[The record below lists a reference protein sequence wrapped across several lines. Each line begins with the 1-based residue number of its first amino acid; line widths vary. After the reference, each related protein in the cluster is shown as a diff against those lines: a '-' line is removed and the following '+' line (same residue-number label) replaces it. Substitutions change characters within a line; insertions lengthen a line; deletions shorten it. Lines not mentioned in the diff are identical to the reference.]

1 MMGNYGSGVDGY
13 NMVAPSGV
21 GGEQCMKV
29 AIDEADSKAGKET
42 EYIDTPIRVLRAQI
56 CHPPRQSS
64 YVINYVTKNK
74 VRIQVICFYLID
86 LN

>member
-1 MMGNYGSGVDGY
+1 
-13 NMVAPSGV
+13 
-21 GGEQCMKV
+21 MKI
-29 AIDEADSKAGKET
+29 AIDKTDLKAGKKEI